1 MSDAPR
7 VRFAPSPTGYLHVGG
22 ARTALFNWLFA
33 RHEGGA
39 FVLRIE
45 DTDKNRS
52 KSELTDTIIDGLEW
66 LGLDWDEGPHHQAD
80 FVQQH
85 RANAQQLLDA
95 GHAYRCFC
103 TPEELEERRS
113 QATAAGGGYMYDRR
127 CRALTEDEVEGRIN
141 SGQASS
147 VRFRVPPGETIW
159 DDLVHGRTRFVND
172 DIEDFVILRSD
183 STPTYHLA
191 VVSDDIEMGITH
203 VIRGADHTSNT
214 PKQILLYSA
223 LGTQAPAF
231 GHVPLIMG
239 PDGKRLSK
247 RHGAMAVGEYRSDG
261 YLPHA
266 MVNFLALLGWSP
278 GGDLELMDVPELVE
292 RFSLKGINK
301 KSAIFDHQKLD
312 WLNGQ
317 YLTRASAKQI
327 SDWVAPFV
335 RELDIVDASLLEE
348 REDWWMDVLELVKVR
363 ARTLHDV
370 AWQAAPF
377 FAGEV
382 DVEPEAAAKHWTD
395 PEGVGAR
402 LARLRE
408 RLTGADP
415 WAEDALEQQ
424 LRGLAAEL
432 DIGAGQLIHPLRVAL
447 TGRAVSPGI
456 FEVMCLMGRELVLS
470 RIDEAIGALAEMTRS
485 ANGDREGEHSHE
497 EKTS

>member
-22 ARTALFNWLFA
+22 VRTALFNWLFA
-33 RHEGGA
+33 RHEGGV

-52 KSELTDTIIDGLEW
+52 RSELTDAIIDGLEW

-80 FVQQH
+80 FVEQH
-85 RANAQQLLDA
+85 RTDARRLLDD

-103 TPEELEERRS
+103 TPEELEERRT

-127 CRALTEDEVEGRIN
+127 CRALTEDDVVERTN
-141 SGQASS
+141 SGQLST
-147 VRFRVPPGETIW
+147 VRFRVPPGETSW
-159 DDLVHGRTRFVND
+159 DDLVHGRTRFAND

-191 VVSDDIEMGITH
+191 VVSDDIAMRITH

-214 PKQILLYSA
+214 PKQVLIYSA

-261 YLPHA
+261 YLPQA

-278 GGDLELMDVPELVE
+278 GGDLELMEVPELIE

-301 KSAIFDHQKLD
+301 KSAIFDLQKLE

-317 YLTRASAKQI
+317 YLTRASGEQI
-327 SDWVAPFV
+327 KDWVAPFI
-335 RELDIVDASLLEE
+335 RELNIVDASVLKE
-348 REDWWMDVLELVKVR
+348 REEWWVDVLDLVKVR
-363 ARTLHDV
+363 ARTLRDM
-370 AWQAAPF
+370 AWQARPF
-377 FAGEV
+377 FEGEV
-382 DVEPEAAAKHWTD
+382 AVEPEAAAKHWKD
-395 PEGVGAR
+395 PEVVGAR

-408 RLTGADP
+408 LLARADP
-415 WAEDALEQQ
+415 WAEDKLEQQ
-424 LRGLAAEL
+424 LRGLAAQL
-432 DIGAGQLIHPLRVAL
+432 DIGAGKLIHPLRLAL
-447 TGRAVSPGI
+447 TGWAVSPGI
-456 FEVMCLMGRELVLS
+456 FEVMCLMGHELVLS
-470 RIDEAIGALAEMTRS
+470 RIDEAIGSLAEMAKS
-485 ANGDREGEHSHE
+485 ENGDAEG
-497 EKTS
+497 